1 VADLHKQIIYQL
13 NPDSG
18 EVRALP
24 MSPCDPV
31 SVAVDPSINGLYLT
45 CVEEKPAGD
54 QYQYRIR
61 KKTFD
66 GKVNQAIYNAPE
78 SMFACDIL

>member
-1 VADLHKQIIYQL
+1 VADFYKQIIYQL
-13 NPDSG
+13 NPVSG

-24 MSPCDPV
+24 MSPCHPV

-45 CVEEKPAGD
+45 CVEEKPAGED
-54 QYQYRIR
+54 QYRIR